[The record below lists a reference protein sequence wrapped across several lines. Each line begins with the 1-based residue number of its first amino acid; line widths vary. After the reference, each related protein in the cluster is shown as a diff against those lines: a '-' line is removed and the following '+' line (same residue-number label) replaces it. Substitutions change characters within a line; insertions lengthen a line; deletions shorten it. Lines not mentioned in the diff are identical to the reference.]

1 MPNTDCRVLEKVNLN
16 NSFMQTDDDDDDLP
30 IPTQNKAEQTSDICY
45 EMIDD
50 STQIEAVKHF
60 DVHVQTDCQIDIKS
74 DGNDSNDPASTAKQV
89 IKSSPGHGFWRS
101 QIDYVCKCLKVQ
113 VKEDP
118 DFRSRIADFE
128 LKRLKNCEI
137 KVDENGEVELAL
149 KFNSS
154 PKIAGKPNHLGLIE
168 QENLLGEMFLDL
180 YSAQKHNNNTEK
192 CSKDTKTFPS
202 KRVIRKPNYD
212 QENSLISKLKKFK
225 SAPDNLEVAEDLNE
239 HLKTCIGNPN
249 FQWLYHDLQSGSP
262 ILFHAIR
269 AKHLDTIEFILSIF
283 ESVNN
288 QCDSE
293 NRIPQLKDSLLGNT
307 ALHEVVLHWP
317 ENLKLFDSLIN
328 IGCSWKEQNKQGIS
342 VERLVERL
350 KYKKLSSNLVN
361 HQVRKRA
368 FNFINLAHKN
378 DQSTSKYV

>member
-1 MPNTDCRVLEKVNLN
+1 M
-16 NSFMQTDDDDDDLP
+16 
-30 IPTQNKAEQTSDICY
+30 
-45 EMIDD
+45 
-50 STQIEAVKHF
+50 
-60 DVHVQTDCQIDIKS
+60 
-74 DGNDSNDPASTAKQV
+74 
-89 IKSSPGHGFWRS
+89 
-101 QIDYVCKCLKVQ
+101 
-113 VKEDP
+113 
-118 DFRSRIADFE
+118 
-128 LKRLKNCEI
+128 
-137 KVDENGEVELAL
+137 
-149 KFNSS
+149 
-154 PKIAGKPNHLGLIE
+154 
-168 QENLLGEMFLDL
+168 
-180 YSAQKHNNNTEK
+180 
-192 CSKDTKTFPS
+192 
-202 KRVIRKPNYD
+202 
-212 QENSLISKLKKFK
+212 KKFK
-225 SAPDNLEVAEDLNE
+225 SAPDDLEVTEGLDE
-239 HLKTCIGNPN
+239 HLKACIGNPK